1 MGVTRSCAPFSLLS
15 CYVTLRISL
24 GCFRFQRRCV
34 FSASAFLRTCPT
46 LPLLLLPLLP
56 TFTVLHLLRLNPCSL
71 SILLLPPLPRHIAG
85 LAFLRQPREEKKDNQ
100 ETRMLLRL
108 RR

>member
-71 SILLLPPLPRHIAG
+71 SILLLPLLPSLIILLG
-85 LAFLRQPREEKKDNQ
+85 LPFFVNHEK
-100 ETRMLLRL
+100 TRRTIKKH
-108 RR
+108 